1 MGGPAQN
8 QTLLVSKRW
17 PPAPESHMT
26 SYLVSAQIFAGGAPL
41 ISAGARPAGAPRPA
55 QSQDGRQRARLVAPS
70 MLLGL
75 PEPHRPPGCSCPQ
88 GGSKTSSRGQGAAR
102 RGGRRELAG
111 SKVAGGQRPSP
122 GAPAEARQAARATPR
137 PALQL
142 CAQASGGGQG
152 VHGGGGGDSWLSP
165 QHPRPQ
171 LAPSSTIHCYHRT
184 RTSPHPDPRTHG
196 SCARNIP
203 HSQGLS

>member
-1 MGGPAQN
+1 
-8 QTLLVSKRW
+8 
-17 PPAPESHMT
+17 MT

-55 QSQDGRQRARLVAPS
+55 QSQDGSQRARLVAPS

-75 PEPHRPPGCSCPQ
+75 PEPHRPPGCSYPQ
-88 GGSKTSSRGQGAAR
+88 GGSKTSSCGQGAAR

-111 SKVAGGQRPSP
+111 SKVAGQRPSP
-122 GAPAEARQAARATPR
+122 GAPAGAPAQARRAARATPR

-152 VHGGGGGDSWLSP
+152 VRGGGGGDSWLSP
-165 QHPRPQ
+165 PAPRAPARPLLNNSLLPQDTDLSPPRPTDPQQ
-171 LAPSSTIHCYHRT
+171 LCPEHSSLPGAFLVC
-184 RTSPHPDPRTHG
+184 SLLPH
-196 SCARNIP
+196 
-203 HSQGLS
+203 